1 MKFATTLAIA
11 STVAA
16 GMNEQPWNVTMNGT
30 RFWGASNLDNSTGTV
45 VGNYTIMSENGNKTY
60 YKVNYTA
67 WNETGQPQ
75 YTNGLLEEVR
85 AVSDY
90 LYYGLD
96 AWGKA
101 NRNNTNP
108 QCSDSN
114 ACHKIGSNACCA
126 SINMKNMWAN
136 QSHYMFRCLNTGL
149 IQSAMS
155 FKLRDT
161 LDVNVRCQDGLLTQS
176 AAKLGASV
184 MATAA
189 ALAAIY

>member
-11 STVAA
+11 SSVAA
-16 GMNEQPWNVTMNGT
+16 GLNDQPWNVTMNGT
-30 RFWGASNLDNSTGTV
+30 RFWGSSNTNATGAV

-67 WNETGQPQ
+67 WNETGQDM
-75 YTNGLLEEVR
+75 YANGRLEEVR

-114 ACHKIGSNACCA
+114 ACHKIGENACCA
-126 SINMKNMWAN
+126 SINMRNMWAN

-149 IQSAMS
+149 IQNTLS

-161 LDVNVRCQDGLLTQS
+161 LNVNVRCKDGLLASS

-184 MATAA
+184 VAATAA
-189 ALAAIY
+189 IASLY